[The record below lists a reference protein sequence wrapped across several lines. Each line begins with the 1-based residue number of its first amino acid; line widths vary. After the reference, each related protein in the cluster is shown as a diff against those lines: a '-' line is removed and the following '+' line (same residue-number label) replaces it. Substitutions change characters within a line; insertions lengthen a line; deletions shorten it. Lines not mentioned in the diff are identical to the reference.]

1 MLAERSFT
9 AALASGLHDQC
20 AAAAQLANATGQPTL
35 ACFSVPVPTPD
46 DPTAWF
52 TLVGRLAG
60 FRAYWERPEA
70 GFALVGGGVA
80 RSVAATSE
88 QPWRDAAMVLRTG
101 RAHVAADDLTRELG
115 GPYALGGFAFD
126 PAQPAAPEWA
136 GFPAGL
142 LVVPRALL
150 QLRDERATLT
160 VSVEI
165 APGADWV
172 GALTAALVEVAPLG
186 EPVQSTPESAP
197 VDARD
202 AAEAPAAADWRGAVA
217 RTAAD
222 IRAGHFTKVV
232 LARRLDVALAGD
244 ADLAETLRRLRANYP
259 GAYVFAV
266 ETTGGC
272 FLGATPERLVRLD
285 GREVVTLCLAG
296 TAARGATPDED
307 EQLAAALLH
316 SPKNREEHAV
326 VVGAIRDALAPLCDE
341 LLLPDAPHILRVRNL
356 QHLATP
362 VRARLVGDACVL
374 DLVAHLHP
382 TPAVAGLPRAAALA
396 AIREREGFDR
406 GWYAGPVGWV
416 DGAGGG
422 EFAVALRSALLTP
435 GHAALYAGCG
445 IMGDSDPDA
454 EYAETGLKFQPMLNG
469 LQVAG

>member
-1 MLAERSFT
+1 MLAERSL
-9 AALASGLHDQC
+9 AVALAPGLREQC
-20 AAAAQLANATGQPTL
+20 AAAARLANATGQPTL
-35 ACFSVPVPTPD
+35 ACCSVPVPTPV
-46 DPTAWF
+46 DPTIWF
-52 TLVGRLAG
+52 AQVSRLTG

-80 RSVAATSE
+80 RSVAAESAW
-88 QPWRDAAMVLRTG
+88 PWREAATALRTG
-101 RAHVAADDLTRELG
+101 RAHVAADELTRDLG

-150 QLRDERATLT
+150 LLREGRATLS

-165 APGADWV
+165 APGANWAV
-172 GALTAALVEVAPLG
+172 ALTRALAEVAPLG
-186 EPVQSTPESAP
+186 EPAPAMLESELAETH
-197 VDARD
+197 AIT
-202 AAEAPAAADWRGAVA
+202 EAPAADEWRDTVA

-222 IRAGHFTKVV
+222 IRAGRFTKVV
-232 LARRLDVALAGD
+232 LARRLDVALTGD
-244 ADLAETLRRLRANYP
+244 ADPAGTLRRLRANYP
-259 GAYVFAV
+259 SAYVFAI
-266 ETTGGC
+266 ETAGGC

-296 TAARGATPDED
+296 TTARGTTPDED
-307 EQLAAALLH
+307 EQLADALLH

-326 VVGAIRDALAPLCDE
+326 VVGAIRDALVPLCDE

-362 VRARLVGDACVL
+362 VRGQLAGDACVL

-396 AIREREGFDR
+396 AIREREDFDR

>member
-1 MLAERSFT
+1 MLAERSL
-9 AALASGLHDQC
+9 AVALAPSLREQC
-20 AAAAQLANATGQPTL
+20 AAAARLANATGQPTL
-35 ACFSVPVPTPD
+35 ACCSMPVPLPA
-46 DPTAWF
+46 DPTVWF
-52 TLVGRLAG
+52 AQVGRLTG

-80 RSVAATSE
+80 RSVAAESE
-88 QPWRDAAMVLRTG
+88 QPWREAAMALRTG
-101 RAHVAADDLTRELG
+101 RAHVAADALTRDLG

-126 PAQPAAPEWA
+126 PAPPAAPEWA

-150 QLRDERATLT
+150 LMRDEQATLT

-165 APGADWV
+165 APGADW
-172 GALTAALVEVAPLG
+172 TAALAMALADVAPLG
-186 EPVQSTPESAP
+186 EPGQPAPERERAG
-197 VDARD
+197 ARD
-202 AAEAPAAADWRGAVA
+202 VAEAPAAEVWRGAVA
-217 RTAAD
+217 RTAAE
-222 IRAGHFTKVV
+222 IRAGRFTKVV
-232 LARRLDVALAGD
+232 LARRLDVALTGD
-244 ADLAETLRRLRANYP
+244 ADPAGALRRLRANYP
-259 GAYVFAV
+259 SAYVFAV
-266 ETTGGC
+266 ETPDGC
-272 FLGATPERLVRLD
+272 FLGATPERLVRLN

-296 TAARGATPDED
+296 TTARGATSEED
-307 EQLAAALLH
+307 ERLAEALLH
-316 SPKNREEHAV
+316 SAKNREEHAV

-341 LLLPDAPHILRVRNL
+341 LLVPDTPHLLRVRNL

-362 VRARLVGDACVL
+362 VRGHLAGDACVL

-416 DGAGGG
+416 DGTGGG

-435 GHAALYAGCG
+435 GYAALYAGCG